1 MAGRQDQDQRP
12 PLMSATADGYRR
24 IATVVITFFF
34 SAVSG
39 TKLWSTRLLQD
50 AGANDT
56 AAGVVVSPNNS
67 SVFATGHKNNVMTT
81 VAIRL

>member
-1 MAGRQDQDQRP
+1 MSPNGASVIVAGY
-12 PLMSATADGYRR
+12 SAA
-24 IATVVITFFF
+24 
-34 SAVSG
+34 G
-39 TKLWSTRLLQD
+39 TTTTQSNRFLVLAYGAAGGSKLWSTRLLQD